1 MQRSPLFHAAVV
13 VALALRH
20 MLNAAV
26 TEQQGCARGQH
37 LRMFMSDAG
46 VSGGNARNPPVTC
59 ARVQSHFD
67 CLNVGVTM
75 CAQAGSR

>member
-1 MQRSPLFHAAVV
+1 MHSTNVIKAAYRISHAS
-13 VALALRH
+13 
-20 MLNAAV
+20 V
-26 TEQQGCARGQH
+26 T
-37 LRMFMSDAG
+37 
-46 VSGGNARNPPVTC
+46 GGNARNPSVTC